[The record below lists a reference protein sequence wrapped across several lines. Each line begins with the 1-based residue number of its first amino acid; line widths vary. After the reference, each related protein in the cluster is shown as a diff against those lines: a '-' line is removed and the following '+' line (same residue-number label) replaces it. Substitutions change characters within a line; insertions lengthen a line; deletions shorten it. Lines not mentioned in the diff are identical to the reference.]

1 MENITVLNNRLD
13 ESNGTVE
20 HVLEMKAKKTPWH
33 LRFAPKAKGIIVS
46 FVQNLLSPLTQKE
59 GVRGGQLS
67 AFFQSAAAVVVG
79 IGLLVGSLSLLA
91 EPVQTGPGGHNT
103 VNVCAPVISSIT
115 VHDDGSAGL
124 RVSVDFSHGW
134 EMFTWLPPSVTGLS
148 HWEWYGYIFRTTDAV
163 LHNPLE
169 RGDFSE
175 TFSYFSSRWYTSDS
189 SGRDVHFDY
198 FVRGGPGGTRGTG
211 GQYFSM
217 RIKPEFYGLRHVRG
231 EHYYTGDHYVN
242 ITLYVTD
249 RDSKGKRMPV
259 GKYNM
264 HCWVSDSDGNGY
276 YVPVYFG
283 GEAFF

>member
-1 MENITVLNNRLD
+1 MAIEICL
-13 ESNGTVE
+13 S
-20 HVLEMKAKKTPWH
+20 
-33 LRFAPKAKGIIVS
+33 FVS
-46 FVQNLLSPLTQKE
+46 FLKSLFEELIDFLSGIGIFAVVNSLYALIAVGLDAFRIAFSKSKIKE
-59 GVRGGQLS
+59 T
-67 AFFQSAAAVVVG
+67 AAAVVG

-134 EMFTWLPPSVTGLS
+134 DMFTWLPPSLTGLS
-148 HWEWYGYIFRTTDAV
+148 HWEWYGYKFRTYDAV

-175 TFSYFSSRWYTSDS
+175 IFSYFSSRWYTSDYK
-189 SGRDVHFDY
+189 GRDVHFDY
-198 FVRGGPGGTRGTG
+198 FVRGGSGGIRGTG
-211 GQYFSM
+211 GKYFSM
-217 RIKPEFYGLRHVRG
+217 RIEPEWYGLRHVRG
-231 EHYYTGDHYVN
+231 EHYHTLDHWVD

-276 YVPVYFG
+276 YVTVYFG